1 MKAAEKRYKNNFGK
15 TMTIFLFLQKKLG
28 GASFKKSFAN
38 FEQLMLLHVQYP
50 EEVLVAVLA
59 L

>member
-1 MKAAEKRYKNNFGK
+1 
-15 TMTIFLFLQKKLG
+15 MTIFFIFTKNKLG

-38 FEQLMLLHVQYP
+38 FEQLMFLHVQYP